1 MNKSRYRSGK
11 KIGKKEMNRFAS
23 RSCVLDDGRKDKVWL
38 WRVSYPRSSRDQSWR
53 WKSRH
58 FHLGDSWNPKGK
70 DKIWRTR
77 LAGKTKESKTKRGQL
92 FSWLLKHS
100 RKTFLRGRDGVEVV
114 FKDFNLRCSSLPLFI
129 FPQFSWNCL
138 LNKELGNQSKLG
150 IKSP

>member
-1 MNKSRYRSGK
+1 MGERTRCGSGGFHIQGPVEIRAGDGNQGIFIWVIVETPK
-11 KIGKKEMNRFAS
+11 AKIKYEGQGCSWQNQRI
-23 RSCVLDDGRKDKVWL
+23 KDKVWA
-38 WRVSYPRSSRDQSWR
+38 V
-53 WKSRH
+53 
-58 FHLGDSWNPKGK
+58 
-70 DKIWRTR
+70 
-77 LAGKTKESKTKRGQL
+77 

-100 RKTFLRGRDGVEVV
+100 RKTFFRGRDGVEVV